1 MGIPINRIKTA
12 DQRHFKKRG
21 TDPDDAVF
29 YRHIT
34 PLKIVGFLAFF
45 AYFFSACFIGII
57 FIMLSLLPLKY
68 LVIFIAVSAFLAFL
82 FAFVTFKNA
91 RKFKKLMRFFK
102 ITVVIFEFIF
112 TAFFT
117 LAFFYL
123 NHTMNF
129 MDAIRATEYQI
140 DNYSVLVKKDS
151 KFQTIEDLH
160 YGTVATYDDNS
171 ESYSSAL
178 EELARKIKYKKV
190 QKENLAEAVK
200 AVVTDETDSLLIK
213 NSLIDLASEV
223 FNSFNVEDY
232 RNLYTITI
240 ETKITK
246 SDTADINITR
256 DSFNIY
262 VSGIDTFGNIATVSR
277 SDVNMLVTVN
287 PRTHKILLTSIPRDY
302 YVQLHD
308 TTGLK
313 DKLTHAGLYGIN
325 MSIDTIEDFLGVDI
339 NYYIRVNF
347 DSTINLIDALGGI
360 DITPDTSFYRGT
372 EHYSCY
378 FTGGVVN
385 HVDGR
390 CALAYARER
399 KTYSTGDMHRIQN
412 QQDVLTAIIDKLTS
426 SKTILTEYT
435 KILSSLESSL
445 ETNIP
450 SSQIYS
456 LINLQLDS
464 MPSWTVERISLN
476 GTHIDAPTYTI
487 STEYLY
493 VFEPNPE
500 SVAEATAKIKEVMA
514 EN

>member
-1 MGIPINRIKTA
+1 
-12 DQRHFKKRG
+12 
-21 TDPDDAVF
+21 
-29 YRHIT
+29 
-34 PLKIVGFLAFF
+34 
-45 AYFFSACFIGII
+45 
-57 FIMLSLLPLKY
+57 
-68 LVIFIAVSAFLAFL
+68 
-82 FAFVTFKNA
+82 
-91 RKFKKLMRFFK
+91 
-102 ITVVIFEFIF
+102 
-112 TAFFT
+112 
-117 LAFFYL
+117 
-123 NHTMNF
+123 MNF

-140 DNYSVLVKKDS
+140 DSYSILVKKDS
-151 KFQTIEDLH
+151 KFQTTEDLH
-160 YGTVATYDDNS
+160 YGTIATYDDNS
-171 ESYSSAL
+171 ESYNSAL
-178 EELARKIKYKKV
+178 EELAGKIKYKKV

-213 NSLIDLASEV
+213 NSLVDLASEV
-223 FNSFNVEDY
+223 FSSFNSEDY
-232 RNLYTITI
+232 KNLYTITVK
-240 ETKITK
+240 TKVAK
-246 SDTADINITR
+246 SNTTNINITR

-262 VSGIDTFGNIATVSR
+262 ISGIDTFGGIATVSR
-277 SDVNMLVTVN
+277 SDVNMIITVN

-302 YVQLHD
+302 YVQLYG

-325 MSIDTIEDFLGVDI
+325 MSINTIEELLDIDI

-347 DSTINLIDALGGI
+347 DSIINLVNALGGI
-360 DITPDTSFYRGT
+360 DITPDATFSRISD
-372 EHYSCY
+372 HYQCY
-378 FTGGVVN
+378 FYANVTA
-385 HVDGR
+385 HVDGG

-399 KTYSTGDMHRIQN
+399 KTYNTGDMHRIQN

-464 MPSWTVERISLN
+464 MPSWTIERISLS

-500 SVAEATAKIKEVMA
+500 SVTEATAKIKEVMA